1 MIITLLIQQY
11 ITLIQENAIKK
22 QTQGKSTSQQQMA
35 TLIVIMQ
42 RSRMQHLH
50 THCAIVERK
59 KEKKI
64 EGKQEA
70 ILRWPQREMKRAVG
84 EAKPSRGGNGLYK
97 LLWESTKGLP
107 PGRTLLISKQVHS
120 VMPSYPIMC
129 LWYVWCSLTL
139 LMAALW
145 YHRDRW
151 DTQLSRLLTSIF
163 YCSTAEHLAGQG
175 NREWREG
182 EEEKKQPDFHCI
194 NTTSW
199 NINEYMGLAGTME
212 LVDKIFPT
220 DWAGY
225 TSMIS

>member
-42 RSRMQHLH
+42 RSCMQHLH
-50 THCAIVERK
+50 THSAIVERK
-59 KEKKI
+59 TKKI
-64 EGKQEA
+64 EGKQDA
-70 ILRWPQREMKRAVG
+70 ILQWPQKEMKRAVG

-145 YHRDRW
+145 YHQDRR

-175 NREWREG
+175 NWEWRE
-182 EEEKKQPDFHCI
+182 EKEEKKNSQAF
-194 NTTSW
+194 T
-199 NINEYMGLAGTME
+199 
-212 LVDKIFPT
+212 V
-220 DWAGY
+220 
-225 TSMIS
+225 